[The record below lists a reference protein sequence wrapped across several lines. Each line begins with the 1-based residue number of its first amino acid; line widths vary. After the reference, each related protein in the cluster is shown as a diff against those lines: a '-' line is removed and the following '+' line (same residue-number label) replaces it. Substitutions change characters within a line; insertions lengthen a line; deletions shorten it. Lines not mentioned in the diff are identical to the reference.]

1 MQWCC
6 LVRCGVKSYGSCVLS
21 WAVFS
26 FWLVGCRL
34 GMAGKGIPIKLSSSL
49 TGISIACVVN
59 SLELTRRHSLVK
71 DFDK

>member
-1 MQWCC
+1 
-6 LVRCGVKSYGSCVLS
+6 
-21 WAVFS
+21 
-26 FWLVGCRL
+26 
-34 GMAGKGIPIKLSSSL
+34 MAGKGIPIKLSSSL